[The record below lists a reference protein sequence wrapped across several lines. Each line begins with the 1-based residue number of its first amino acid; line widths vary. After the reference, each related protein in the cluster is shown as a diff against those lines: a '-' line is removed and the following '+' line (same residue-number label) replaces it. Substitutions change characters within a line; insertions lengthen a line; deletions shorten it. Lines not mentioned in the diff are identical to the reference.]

1 MERRREILAACK
13 FQRFR
18 RTGMLSPCLQLAKVL
33 LQLHHHQPCVS
44 VCLKALTDAARAG
57 DVAWSAQLLGLQAA
71 ALVAQEEYLPALNC
85 YRAALAR
92 WVLIICKGVVCGG
105 AACDVFVRNMAGDG
119 RAHCKYNC
127 LLV

>member
-1 MERRREILAACK
+1 MRQSIAA
-13 FQRFR
+13 FVFHSFR
-18 RTGMLSPCLQLAKVL
+18 RTGMLSLCLQLAKVL

-92 WVLIICKGVVCGG
+92 W
-105 AACDVFVRNMAGDG
+105 ACAEYTQR
-119 RAHCKYNC
+119 HCLWC
-127 LLV
+127 